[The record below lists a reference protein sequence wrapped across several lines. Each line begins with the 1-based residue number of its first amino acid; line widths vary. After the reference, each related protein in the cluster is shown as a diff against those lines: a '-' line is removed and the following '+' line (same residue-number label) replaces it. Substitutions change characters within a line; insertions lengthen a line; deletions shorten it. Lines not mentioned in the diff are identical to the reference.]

1 MTQIRWIVALAASW
15 AAVAAAPGQP
25 SEAALK
31 VLRAAGD
38 ATKSVQV
45 VSYSARHE
53 GFGIRAM
60 GDPVV
65 VGSVT
70 LARNPSFEAYPAKVR
85 YQGTAWNPTSPTP
98 LVFASAFDG
107 ETAYL
112 INHDG
117 KLFVSGDGSGQGL
130 RLLFVGDKLLMSE
143 FARADPFQEELEA
156 HVADL
161 EGRAF
166 VNGVL
171 CSVVYVEYRE
181 DPETSKAR
189 WYFGVEDNL
198 PRRVERLTE
207 VNGRSGSIVLS
218 LSDLRVLAEA
228 EESLFRL
235 EAPERY
241 ETRRIEPR
249 QTVRP
254 PAPELHP
261 VGAPAPDWSLKDAAG
276 NAHTLADYRGKVVLI
291 DFWATWCG
299 PCKEAMPS
307 IQRLHER
314 FAGRPVAVIGLSC
327 FERPGADPVG
337 YMTGSNYTYSLL
349 VDGTDVAMAYNVAAI
364 PTFYLIG
371 FDGKII
377 HRETGYTPRKEAEL
391 AKIIE
396 DYLKSQDK

>member
-1 MTQIRWIVALAASW
+1 MFQSRRIVALAASLAVVAS
-15 AAVAAAPGQP
+15 AAGQA

-31 VLRAAGD
+31 VLRAAD
-38 ATKSVQV
+38 EATKSVQA
-45 VSYSARHE
+45 VSYTARHE

-60 GDPVV
+60 EDPVV

-70 LARNPSFEAYPAKVR
+70 LARNPAFEAYPAKVR
-85 YQGTAWNPTSPTP
+85 YQGTAWNPTSTTP

-107 ETAYL
+107 EKAYL
-112 INHDG
+112 INHDA

-130 RLLFVGDKLLMSE
+130 RLLFVGDKMLMSE
-143 FARADPFQEELEA
+143 FASDEPFKDEMEA

-171 CSVVYVEYRE
+171 CNVVYVEYRD
-181 DPETSKAR
+181 DPETRKSR
-189 WYFGVEDNL
+189 WYFGMEDNL

-207 VNGRSGSIVLS
+207 ANGRSGAVVLS

-235 EAPERY
+235 EAPEGY

-261 VGAPAPDWSLKDAAG
+261 VGAAAPDWSLKDAAG
-276 NAHTLADYRGKVVLI
+276 NTHTLADYRGKVVLI

-299 PCKEAMPS
+299 PCKQAMPS

-337 YMTGSNYTYSLL
+337 YMTESKYTYTTL
-349 VDGTDVAMAYNVAAI
+349 VDGTEVAMAYNVAAI

-371 FDGKII
+371 FDGTII

-391 AKIIE
+391 AKIID
-396 DYLKSQDK
+396 DYLQSQGK